1 MLNYELWNRV
11 IDVNLTGQFLCARE
25 AVREFKLSFDSIRIR
40 HKEDKMTKK
49 EPMNVE
55 ASFDNANL
63 EELAA
68 RVKRVLDIR
77 DRKHGFPSKTYPKCF
92 VGSEA
97 VAQLVEEGIASDE
110 EDAVHIGNMMLNGGV
125 FHHVQHAHPFENKY
139 LFYRFT
145 SDEDHGKVARKPDG
159 SAVSWADFMAPL
171 TSAEDQILSLQP
183 AIPGRD
189 PDLAMF
195 EQVDLEACGVSPLD
209 EHNTKF
215 LDFLHPKEW
224 VDPKPKPSYNLVVIG
239 AGAGGLVSAAGAA
252 GVGARV
258 ALIEAHLL
266 GGDCLTVGCVPS
278 KALLRCAK
286 AAAAV
291 KNASQFGVKIDGDIS
306 VDFAY
311 VMERMRRLRASIAPA
326 DSAERY
332 SKQLGVDLFI
342 GKGVFT
348 GKNTIE
354 VNGKTLS
361 FARAVVATG
370 GTAAI
375 PNIPG
380 LKQVPYLTN
389 ATIFNLTELPA
400 RLGVIGAGPLGLELA
415 QAFQRFGSQV
425 TVFSRSDRILPKE
438 HPEASKIVENA
449 LLRDGVTFAY
459 NVNYKGVESQFG
471 KPPVTVVIEDDH
483 GESTLEFDALLIA
496 TGRKP
501 SVKGLNLEDA
511 GVEYDERMGVSVNDL
526 LQTTNPNIY
535 AVGDVAS
542 KYQFTHMADF
552 GARLVIRNALFFGR
566 DKFSN
571 MLVPW
576 ATYTEPEVA
585 HVGLYDKDLEERNIA
600 FATFTR
606 EFSDVDRSIVDG
618 ETEGFV
624 KIHVK
629 KGTDQILGATIVGSH
644 AGDMISEIT
653 VAMQGG
659 MGLGKLANVIHPYP
673 TAAEAI
679 RQCGDAYNRARLTP
693 TVKGIFHRLMAFKR

>member
-1 MLNYELWNRV
+1 MTNEKHN
-11 IDVNLTGQFLCARE
+11 
-25 AVREFKLSFDSIRIR
+25 
-40 HKEDKMTKK
+40 DK
-49 EPMNVE
+49 E
-55 ASFDNANL
+55 ASFDETGL
-63 EELAA
+63 EELTNH
-68 RVKRVLDIR
+68 VKGILDIQ
-77 DRKHGFPSKTYPKCF
+77 DRTYGIPPKKYAMCF

-97 VAQLVEEGIASDE
+97 VETLVREGIANDE
-110 EDAVHIGNMMLNGGV
+110 TDALRIGNMMLNAGV
-125 FHHVQHAHPFENKY
+125 FHHVQHAHTFENKY
-139 LFYRFT
+139 LFYRFA

-159 SAVSWADFMAPL
+159 SAVSWADFISPL
-171 TSAEDQILSLQP
+171 TSANDQNLLLQP
-183 AIPGRD
+183 SIPERD
-189 PDLAMF
+189 PDLAVF
-195 EQVDLEACGVSPLD
+195 AQENLEACGVSPLD
-209 EHNTKF
+209 EHNTRF
-215 LDFLHPKEW
+215 LDFLHPKAW

-291 KNASQFGVKIDGDIS
+291 GSASQFGVKIDGEVS

-311 VMERMRRLRASIAPA
+311 VMERMRRLRASIAPV

-342 GKGVFT
+342 GKGAFT
-348 GKNTIE
+348 GKNRIE
-354 VNGKTLS
+354 VNGKTLK
-361 FARAVVATG
+361 FAKAVVATG

-375 PNIPG
+375 PNIPA
-380 LKQVPYLTN
+380 LKEAPYLTN
-389 ATIFNLTELPA
+389 ATVFNLTELPQRMA
-400 RLGVIGAGPLGLELA
+400 VIGAGPIGIELA

-425 TVFSRSDRILPKE
+425 TVFSRSDKILPKE
-438 HPEASKIVENA
+438 DPYAAKIIETS
-449 LLRDGVTFAY
+449 LRRDGVTFAY
-459 NVNYKGVESQFG
+459 HVNYRRVESQDG
-471 KPPVTVVIEDDH
+471 KPPVTIVLAQGNE
-483 GESTLEFDALLIA
+483 ERRLEFDALLVA

-501 SVKGLNLEDA
+501 TVKGLGLEHA
-511 GVEYDERMGVSVNDL
+511 GVDYDERMGVSVNDR

-566 DKFSN
+566 DNFSN
-571 MLVPW
+571 LLIPW
-576 ATYTEPEVA
+576 ATYTDPEVA
-585 HVGLYDKDLEERNIA
+585 HVGLYEKDLQERNIA

-606 EFSDVDRSIVDG
+606 EFAEVDRGIVDG

-629 KGTDQILGATIVGSH
+629 KGTDQILGATIVSSH

-653 VAMQGG
+653 VAMQSG

>member
-1 MLNYELWNRV
+1 
-11 IDVNLTGQFLCARE
+11 
-25 AVREFKLSFDSIRIR
+25 
-40 HKEDKMTKK
+40 MTKD
-49 EPMNVE
+49 EHMDVE
-55 ASFDNANL
+55 ASFDNTDL
-63 EELAA
+63 EALAA
-68 RVKRVLDIR
+68 RVKHVLDIR
-77 DRKHGFPSKTYPKCF
+77 DRKYGFPSKTYLKCF
-92 VGSEA
+92 VGREA
-97 VAQLVEEGIASDE
+97 VSQLIEEGIASDE
-110 EDAVHIGNMMLNGGV
+110 EDAVSIGNMMLNAGV
-125 FHHVQHAHPFENKY
+125 FHHVLDAHPFENAN
-139 LFYRFT
+139 LFYRFVA
-145 SDEDHGKVARKPDG
+145 DEDHGTVARKLDG

-171 TSAEDQILSLQP
+171 TSAEDQILTLQP
-183 AIPGRD
+183 AIPERD
-189 PDLAMF
+189 PDLATF
-195 EQVDLEACGVSPLD
+195 AQVDLEACGVSPLD

-215 LDFLHPKEW
+215 LDFLHPKGW

-291 KNASQFGVKIDGDIS
+291 KNASQFGVKIKGDVS
-306 VDFAY
+306 VDFAF
-311 VMERMRRLRASIAPA
+311 VMERMRRLRADIAPV

-361 FARAVVATG
+361 FAKAVVATG

-400 RLGVIGAGPLGLELA
+400 RLGVIGAGPIGLELA

-425 TVFSRSDRILPKE
+425 TVFSRSDKILPKE
-438 HPEASKIVENA
+438 DPDAAKIVENA
-449 LLRDGVTFAY
+449 LRRDGVIFAY
-459 NVNYKGVESQFG
+459 NVNYKGVESRSG
-471 KPPVTVVIEDDH
+471 KPPVTMVLENGN
-483 GESTLEFDALLIA
+483 GERRLEFDALLVA

-501 SVKGLNLEDA
+501 TVAGLGLEDA
-511 GVEYDERMGVSVNDL
+511 GVEYDQRMGVKVNDR
-526 LQTTNPNIY
+526 LQTTNPDVY

-566 DKFSN
+566 DNFSK
-571 MLVPW
+571 LVIPW
-576 ATYTEPEVA
+576 ATYTQPEVA
-585 HVGLYDKDLEERNIA
+585 HVGLYERDLQERNTA
-600 FATFTR
+600 FATFRR
-606 EFSDVDRSIVDG
+606 EFSDVDRGIVDG

-653 VAMQGG
+653 VAMQSG

>member
-1 MLNYELWNRV
+1 MANEEQN
-11 IDVNLTGQFLCARE
+11 
-25 AVREFKLSFDSIRIR
+25 
-40 HKEDKMTKK
+40 DK
-49 EPMNVE
+49 E
-55 ASFDNANL
+55 ASFDGKGL
-63 EELAA
+63 EELTQQ
-68 RVKRVLDIR
+68 VKDLLDIR
-77 DRKHGFPSKTYPKCF
+77 DRTYGIPPKTYAMCF

-97 VAQLVEEGIASDE
+97 VETLMRERIANDE
-110 EDAVHIGNMMLNGGV
+110 TDALRIGNMMLNAGV
-125 FHHVQHAHPFENKY
+125 FHHVLQAHPFENKF

-145 SDEDHGKVARKPDG
+145 SDEDHGKVVRKPDG
-159 SAVSWADFMAPL
+159 SAVKWADFIAPL
-171 TSAEDQILSLQP
+171 TSTGDQDLLLQP
-183 AIPGRD
+183 SVPERD
-189 PDLAMF
+189 PDLADMAQ
-195 EQVDLEACGVSPLD
+195 ENLEACGVSPLD
-209 EHNTKF
+209 ENNTKF
-215 LDFLHPKEW
+215 LDLLHPKAW
-224 VDPKPKPSYNLVVIG
+224 VDPTPKPSYNLVVIG

-258 ALIEAHLL
+258 ALIEAHLM

-291 KNASQFGVKIDGDIS
+291 RNASQYGVKIAGGIS
-306 VDFAY
+306 VDFGA
-311 VMERMRRLRASIAPA
+311 VMERLRRLRASIAPV

-332 SKQLGVDLFI
+332 AKQLGVDIFI
-342 GKGVFT
+342 GKGAFT
-348 GKNTIE
+348 GNNRIE
-354 VNGKTLS
+354 VNGKSLK
-361 FARAVVATG
+361 FAKAVVATG

-380 LKQVPYLTN
+380 LKEAPYLTN
-389 ATIFNLTELPA
+389 ATIFNLTALPE
-400 RLGVIGAGPLGLELA
+400 RLAVIGAGPIGIELA
-415 QAFQRFGSQV
+415 QAFQRLGSHV
-425 TVFSRSDRILPKE
+425 SVFSRSESILPKE
-438 HPEASKIVENA
+438 DPAAAKMVENE
-449 LLRDGVTFAY
+449 LRRDGVTFVY
-459 NVNYKGVESQFG
+459 NVNFRRVESQDG
-471 KPPVTVVIEDDH
+471 KPPVTIVLDQGTAERRQD
-483 GESTLEFDALLIA
+483 FDALLIA

-501 SVKGLNLEDA
+501 TVHGLGLEQADVKYDA
-511 GVEYDERMGVSVNDL
+511 RMGVAVNDRM
-526 LQTTNPNIY
+526 QTTNPDIY

-542 KYQFTHMADF
+542 RYQFTHMADF

-571 MLVPW
+571 LLIPW
-576 ATYTEPEVA
+576 ATYTDPEVA
-585 HVGLYDKDLEERNIA
+585 HVGLYEKDLVERNIA

-606 EFSDVDRSIVDG
+606 EFADVDRGIVDG
-618 ETEGFV
+618 ETDGFV

-673 TAAEAI
+673 TAADAI

>member
-1 MLNYELWNRV
+1 MTNEKH
-11 IDVNLTGQFLCARE
+11 IDA
-25 AVREFKLSFDSIRIR
+25 
-40 HKEDKMTKK
+40 
-49 EPMNVE
+49 E
-55 ASFDNANL
+55 ASFDNTDL
-63 EELAA
+63 EELSE

-77 DRKHGFPSKTYPKCF
+77 DRKYGIPPKKYPKCF

-97 VAQLVEEGIASDE
+97 VEKLVDEGIASHE
-110 EDAVHIGNMMLNGGV
+110 EDAIRIGNMMLNAGV
-125 FHHVQHAHPFENKY
+125 IHHVLDAHAFKNEN
-139 LFYRFT
+139 LFYRFLA
-145 SDEDHGKVARKPDG
+145 DEDHGTVARKPDG
-159 SAVSWADFMAPL
+159 STVSWADFMAPL
-171 TSAEDQILSLQP
+171 TPPEDQILTLQP
-183 AIPGRD
+183 KIPERD
-189 PDLAMF
+189 PNLASF
-195 EQVDLEACGVSPLD
+195 SQVDLEACGISPLD

-215 LDFLHPKEW
+215 LDLLHPKVW
-224 VDPKPKPSYNLVVIG
+224 VDPKPKSSYNLVVIG

-258 ALIEAHLL
+258 ALIESHLL

-291 KNASQFGVKIDGDIS
+291 RNAAEFGVKVNGDVS
-306 VDFAY
+306 VDFGF
-311 VMERMRRLRASIAPA
+311 VMERMRRLRASIAPV
-326 DSAERY
+326 DSAKRY
-332 SKQLGVDLFI
+332 SEKLGVDVFI
-342 GKGVFT
+342 GKGSFT

-354 VNGKTLS
+354 VSGKTLT
-361 FARAVVATG
+361 FAKAVVATG
-370 GTAAI
+370 GTAAV

-389 ATIFNLTELPA
+389 ASIFNLTELPA
-400 RLGVIGAGPLGLELA
+400 RLGVIGAGPIGLELA

-425 TVFSRSDRILPKE
+425 TVFSRSDKILPKE
-438 HPEASKIVENA
+438 DPDAAKIVKNS
-449 LLRDGVTFAY
+449 LRRDGVTFAY
-459 NVNYKGVESQFG
+459 NVNYKGVESRGG
-471 KPPVTVVIEDDH
+471 KPPVTMVLDDDH
-483 GESTLEFDALLIA
+483 GKRTLEFDALLVA

-501 SVKGLNLEDA
+501 AVKGLGLKDA
-511 GVEYDERMGVSVNDL
+511 GIEFDERMGVKVNDRM
-526 LQTTNPNIY
+526 QTTNPDVY

-542 KYQFTHMADF
+542 KYQFTHMSDF

-571 MLVPW
+571 LIIPW

-585 HVGLYDKDLEERNIA
+585 HVGLYERDLQEQNIG
-600 FATFTR
+600 FVTFTR
-606 EFSDVDRSIVDG
+606 EFADVDRGIVDG

-653 VAMQGG
+653 VAMQSG

-679 RQCGDAYNRARLTP
+679 RQCGDAYNRGRLTP
-693 TVKGIFHRLMAFKR
+693 TVKGIFNRLMALRR

>member
-1 MLNYELWNRV
+1 
-11 IDVNLTGQFLCARE
+11 
-25 AVREFKLSFDSIRIR
+25 
-40 HKEDKMTKK
+40 MTKK
-49 EPMNVE
+49 ELMNVE
-55 ASFDNANL
+55 ASFDNTDL
-63 EELAA
+63 EALTA
-68 RVKRVLDIR
+68 RVKHVLDIQ
-77 DRKHGFPSKTYPKCF
+77 DRKHGFPSKTYSKCF

-110 EDAVHIGNMMLNGGV
+110 EDAVHIGNMMLNAGV
-125 FHHVQHAHPFENKY
+125 FHHVLDAHPFENAN
-139 LFYRFT
+139 LFYRFV
-145 SDEDHGKVARKPDG
+145 SDEDHGSVARKPDG

-171 TSAEDQILSLQP
+171 TSAQDRILTLQP
-183 AIPGRD
+183 AIPERD
-189 PDLAMF
+189 PDLATF
-195 EQVDLEACGVSPLD
+195 AQVDLEACGVSPLD

-215 LDFLHPKEW
+215 LDFLHPKGW

-291 KNASQFGVKIDGDIS
+291 KNSSRFGVKIEGDVS

-311 VMERMRRLRASIAPA
+311 VMERMRRLRAGIAPV

-332 SKQLGVDLFI
+332 SQQLGVDLFI
-342 GKGVFT
+342 GKGTFT

-354 VNGKTLS
+354 VNGKTLT
-361 FARAVVATG
+361 FAKAVVATG

-400 RLGVIGAGPLGLELA
+400 RLGVIGAGPIGLELA

-425 TVFSRSDRILPKE
+425 TVFSRSDKILPKE
-438 HPEASKIVENA
+438 DPDAAKIVENS
-449 LLRDGVTFAY
+449 LRRDGVTFAY
-459 NVNYKGVESQFG
+459 DANYKGVQSRSG
-471 KPPVTVVIEDDH
+471 TPPVTIVLDNGN
-483 GESTLEFDALLIA
+483 GEHMLEFDALLVA

-501 SVKGLNLEDA
+501 AVRGLGLEDA
-511 GVEYDERMGVSVNDL
+511 GVEYDERVGVKVNDR
-526 LQTTNPNIY
+526 LQTTNPDVY

-566 DKFSN
+566 DNFSN
-571 MLVPW
+571 LIIPW

-585 HVGLYDKDLEERNIA
+585 HVGLYEKDLQERNTA

-606 EFSDVDRSIVDG
+606 EFSDVDRGIVDG

-653 VAMQGG
+653 VAMQSG

-673 TAAEAI
+673 TAADAI
-679 RQCGDAYNRARLTP
+679 RQCGDAYNRGRLTP
-693 TVKGIFHRLMAFKR
+693 TVKGIFNRLMAFKR